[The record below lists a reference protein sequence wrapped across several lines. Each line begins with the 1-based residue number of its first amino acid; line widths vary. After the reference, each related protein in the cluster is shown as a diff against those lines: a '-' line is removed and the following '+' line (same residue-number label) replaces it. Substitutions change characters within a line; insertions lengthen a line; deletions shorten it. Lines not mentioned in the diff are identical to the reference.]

1 MIDVDDKVL
10 ENINRSFI
18 IPPRPEILAELKE
31 IMDREDPSLA
41 DISEVISKDVALS
54 AAILKLINSPAFGL
68 ARTVSDIKQAV
79 MFLGFQ
85 GVYSLVQG
93 LKLKQAFAAG
103 KCSISLERFWDN
115 AEEIAQVALYIGG
128 QIKAKVP
135 GENLYTLGLFHD
147 CGVPVLAMKYQDY
160 VKVLGEANRNY
171 HETQCELEQKHYNT
185 DHCTIGYFISTS
197 WHLPKDI
204 CQLILRHHDRD
215 YLNNIDGSI
224 DQLSF
229 AVLKMAE
236 NIVYSERR
244 HVASPDWVHV
254 KECVLDVLGFSEDD
268 YNDLKDD
275 ISDFVFGG

>member
-1 MIDVDDKVL
+1 MIDVDEKVL
-10 ENINRSFI
+10 DNINRSFI
-18 IPPRPEILAELKE
+18 IPPRPEILAELKHV
-31 IMDREDPSLA
+31 MDSDDPNLA
-41 DISEVISKDVALS
+41 DISNIISKDVAIS

-79 MFLGFQ
+79 MFLGFD

-93 LKLKQAFAAG
+93 LKLKQAFAAE
-103 KCSISLERFWDN
+103 KCSISLERFWDT

-147 CGVPVLAMKYQDY
+147 CGIPVMAMKYEDY
-160 VKVLGEANRNY
+160 VKVLSESNRNY
-171 HETQCELEQKHYNT
+171 HETQCELEQQRYQT
-185 DHCTIGYFISTS
+185 DHAVIGYYIATS

-215 YLNNIDGSI
+215 YLKNIEGSV

-244 HVASPDWVHV
+244 HVAAPDWVYI
-254 KECVLDVLGFSEDD
+254 KESALDVLGFTDDD
-268 YNDLKDD
+268 YNDLKED
-275 ISDFVFGG
+275 IADILLG

>member
-10 ENINRSFI
+10 DNINRSFI
-18 IPPRPEILAELKE
+18 IPPRPEILAELKN
-31 IMDREDPSLA
+31 IMDQEDPNLT

-79 MFLGFQ
+79 MFLGFN

-93 LKLKQAFAAG
+93 LKLKQAFATG
-103 KCSISLERFWDN
+103 KCSISLERFWDS
-115 AEEIAQVALYIGG
+115 AEEIAQVALYIGS

-147 CGVPVLAMKYQDY
+147 CGVPVLAMKFDDY

-171 HETQCELEQKHYNT
+171 EQTQCEIEQQRYNT
-185 DHCTIGYFISTS
+185 DHATIGYFISTS

-204 CQLILRHHDRD
+204 CKLILRHHDRD
-215 YLNNIDGSI
+215 FLNNIDGSVE
-224 DQLSF
+224 QLSF
-229 AVLKMAE
+229 AALKMAE
-236 NIVYSERR
+236 NIVYTERR
-244 HVASPDWVHV
+244 HVASPDWAHV
-254 KECVLDVLGFSEDD
+254 KESVLDVLGFSEDD
-268 YNDLKDD
+268 YNDLKEDV
-275 ISDFVFGG
+275 SDFVFG

>member
-18 IPPRPEILAELKE
+18 IPPRPEILAELKH
-31 IMDREDPSLA
+31 IMDQPDPALT
-41 DISEVISKDVALS
+41 DISEVIAKDVALS
-54 AAILKLINSPAFGL
+54 GSILKLINSPAFGL

-79 MFLGFQ
+79 MFLGFN

-93 LKLKQAFAAG
+93 LKLKQAFATG
-103 KCSISLERFWDN
+103 KCSISLERFWDS
-115 AEEIAQVALYIGG
+115 AEEIAEVALYIGS

-147 CGVPVLAMKYQDY
+147 CGVPVLAMKFDDY

-171 HETQCELEQKHYNT
+171 EQTQCELEQLRYNT
-185 DHCTIGYFISTS
+185 DHATIGYFIATS

-215 YLNNIDGSI
+215 FLKNIDGSVE
-224 DQLSF
+224 QLSF
-229 AVLKMAE
+229 AALKMAE
-236 NIVYSERR
+236 NIVYTERR
-244 HVASPDWVHV
+244 HVASPDWAHV

-268 YNDLKDD
+268 YNDLKEDV
-275 ISDFVFGG
+275 SDFVFG